1 MSKVKV
7 VYDIFY
13 ALSRIFYH
21 NFKKG
26 AFMATTLALKVIP
39 QAGKQEL
46 LQTAKGVVTCR
57 LKSPPEDGKAN
68 AELVKF
74 IAKKLAVP
82 QADVRIIQGQTSR
95 KKVIAISSLDEQTM
109 LQRLGIEQ
117 QQLLLI
123 T

>member
-1 MSKVKV
+1 MISSVLCLLLF
-7 VYDIFY
+7 III
-13 ALSRIFYH
+13 S
-21 NFKKG
+21 KKG

-74 IAKKLAVP
+74 LAKKLAIP

-117 QQLLLI
+117 QQLLSM
-123 T
+123 

>member
-1 MSKVKV
+1 
-7 VYDIFY
+7 
-13 ALSRIFYH
+13 
-21 NFKKG
+21 
-26 AFMATTLALKVIP
+26 MATTLALKVIP

-46 LQTAKGVVTCR
+46 LQTAKGIVTCR

-74 IAKKLAVP
+74 LAKKLAVP

-117 QQLLLI
+117 QQQLLSI
-123 T
+123 